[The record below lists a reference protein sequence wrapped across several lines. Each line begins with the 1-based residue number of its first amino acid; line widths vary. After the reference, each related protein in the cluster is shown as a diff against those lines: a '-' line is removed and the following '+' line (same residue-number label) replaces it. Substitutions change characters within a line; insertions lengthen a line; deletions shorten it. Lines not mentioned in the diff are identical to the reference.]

1 MYTARETGHEMT
13 TPPPN
18 GRPKRV
24 LSIQSHVVH
33 GYVGNNAATFPLQ
46 VLGFDVDAINSV
58 QFSNHSGYKHF
69 LGHGQV
75 LTSKELEQL
84 TTGLRNN
91 GLLASYSHV
100 LTGYKLRVMDVNP
113 VTLVARFNDR
123 KSQSYIREKTFL
135 EQVHSLVEELK
146 RAGHGIYYVCD
157 PVLGDNRTMY
167 VPKELL
173 PVYQGKLLPLA
184 DLITPNQYEAEW
196 LSGITIESESDGW
209 EAIDALLQLG
219 VGTVIITSVQLKCH
233 SSLLL
238 LAKSRQG
245 EVVKLEIPNIEA
257 AFMGSGDL
265 FTALLLARINEGL
278 QVACEKA
285 VACTH
290 AILRR
295 TLQSAL
301 VLSGGKTPSMEQ
313 MELRLIASKRD
324 IENPPEF
331 SSLFEK

>member
-1 MYTARETGHEMT
+1 MT

-84 TTGLRNN
+84 ATGLRNN

-100 LTGYKLRVMDVNP
+100 LTG
-113 VTLVARFNDR
+113 
-123 KSQSYIREKTFL
+123 YIREKTFL

-146 RAGHGIYYVCD
+146 RAGQGIYYVCD

-257 AFMGSGDL
+257 PFTGSGDL